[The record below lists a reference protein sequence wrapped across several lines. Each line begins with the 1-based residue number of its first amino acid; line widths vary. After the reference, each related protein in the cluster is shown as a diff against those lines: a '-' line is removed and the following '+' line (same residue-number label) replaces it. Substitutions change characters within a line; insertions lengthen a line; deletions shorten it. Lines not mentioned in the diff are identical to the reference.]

1 MSVGS
6 PRSPHVQVGRNLT
19 KEAWTSAMRVLD
31 ALPDSASPARIRF
44 VLAFAYS
51 TGLRH
56 AELCG
61 TFTDDISVRYAG
73 AERGSIHLLRVVGK
87 VAKERFVPL
96 VPAVPTALGDYLDA
110 RGFPRDPLA
119 CPVGPQSFRR
129 CPTSATLAASAV
141 KRHER

>member
-1 MSVGS
+1 VE
-6 PRSPHVQVGRNLT
+6 RNLT

-31 ALPDSASPARIRF
+31 ALAASASPARIRF

-51 TGLRH
+51 TCLRR

-73 AERGSIHLLRVVGK
+73 AERGSIHLLRIVGK

-96 VPAVPTALGDYLDA
+96 VPAAPTALADYLDA
-110 RGFPRDPLA
+110 RGVPRDPLA
-119 CPVGPQSFRR
+119 CPVGPCQQRR
-129 CPTSATLAASAV
+129 EFHV
-141 KRHER
+141 KQTV